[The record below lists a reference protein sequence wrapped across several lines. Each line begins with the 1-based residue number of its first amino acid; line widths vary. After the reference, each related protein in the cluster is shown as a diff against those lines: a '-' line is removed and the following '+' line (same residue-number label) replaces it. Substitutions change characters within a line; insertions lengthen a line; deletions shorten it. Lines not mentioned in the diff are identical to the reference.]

1 MISVTST
8 AKYSLPSKGGRFGKE
23 NFVRYIDLCY
33 VETAYHKLTH
43 YGPNFFFCRF
53 SGHNLTLKC
62 MNSFFVVF
70 RDIT

>member
-43 YGPNFFFCRF
+43 YGPNFFF
-53 SGHNLTLKC
+53 
-62 MNSFFVVF
+62 VVF